1 MRHSR
6 PVNFTVINMT
16 SLSAHKEAE
25 RDLIARAAEKY
36 LNSGGQIE
44 VLPGPTVAPL
54 PARRH
59 PKARPAKPRRSLR
72 DAHSGR
78 YHAYSSVVIEMR
90 ERGALIKD
98 IAKHIGMSATFVSD
112 CLTYFGVRDAEADKA
127 ARELEEMIEKIGIMA
142 GDGHS
147 ARYIGEQLN
156 VTTSK
161 ILYQAD
167 KNNIR
172 FRRG

>member
-1 MRHSR
+1 
-6 PVNFTVINMT
+6 MT
-16 SLSAHKEAE
+16 PLSAHKEAE

-59 PKARPAKPRRSLR
+59 PKARPAKPRRELR
-72 DAHSGR
+72 EAHVSR
-78 YHAYSSVVIEMR
+78 YHTHGPAVIEMR
-90 ERGALIKD
+90 ERGVLLKD

-112 CLTYFGVRDAEADKA
+112 CLGYFGVRDAEADKA
-127 ARELEEMIEKIGIMA
+127 ARELEEMIQKIGIMA

-147 ARYIGEQLN
+147 ARFIAEQLK
-156 VTTSK
+156 VTASK
-161 ILYQAD
+161 VLYHARQHE
-167 KNNIR
+167 IR
-172 FRRG
+172 FRGQ